1 LTPKG
6 FGLRPSGWT
15 AMRFSPKGKPMTV
28 KIDGATLQVRDVVRV
43 ARPKADGGF
52 EQAALHPQARERM
65 AATRAYID
73 RTWMNDDAPLM
84 YAFNTGVGL
93 FKDQRVLVADMAD
106 YQRKT
111 VYAHATGVGEPFSE
125 DVTRAMMLLRA
136 NAFASNYSGPQVELV
151 ERLIAFLNA
160 GLHPVIPQRGSVG
173 ASGDLAPL
181 AHMAGAVCGFAEAE
195 MIYEGRR
202 MPARE
207 AIASAG
213 FDPDFALGAKDAS
226 ALINGSTTSLALGAL
241 AVHDG
246 RRLLKQADIAV
257 SLSLEAM
264 RGELA
269 AFDPRLH
276 RARPHP
282 GQAKVARNLM
292 RILGGSER
300 CSQAARDV
308 IFPDE
313 PRQPGTPASPRVQDV
328 YSLRCTPQV
337 HGPAVD
343 AVEYVERIIG
353 TEINSATD
361 NPLIFD
367 DGADGYVSISGG
379 HFHGQYVAQAMDVLA
394 IAMTDLGSIS
404 ERRLAR
410 LVDPTMSYG
419 LPRNLLAGKRG
430 LNTGF
435 ATVQCTMSALVMEN
449 RGLATPGS
457 VDSIPGKSNAEDHI
471 SNSTWCGRKARMI
484 VENAEQ
490 IVAGELLMAA
500 QALTLV
506 EPVASAF
513 PLGRG
518 SQAALAAIRAVIPP
532 ALEGDRWYA
541 TEMRQ
546 ALELVRSGA
555 VVAAVESAVGALE

>member
-1 LTPKG
+1 
-6 FGLRPSGWT
+6 
-15 AMRFSPKGKPMTV
+15 MTV
-28 KIDGATLQVRDVVRV
+28 KLDGATLQIQDVVRV
-43 ARPKADGGF
+43 ARPDAQGHYA
-52 EQAALHPQARERM
+52 EAALDPQARERI

-73 RTWMNDDAPLM
+73 RTWMHDDAPLM

-93 FKDQRVLVADMAD
+93 FKDQRVLISDMAA

-111 VYAHATGVGEPFSE
+111 VYAHATGVGEPFAE

-160 GLHPVIPQRGSVG
+160 GLHPVIPQKGSVG

-181 AHMAGAVCGFAEAE
+181 AHMAGAVCGFAEAD
-195 MIYEGRR
+195 MIYRGRV

-207 AIASAG
+207 AIALAG
-213 FDPDFALGAKDAS
+213 FDPDFELGAKDAS
-226 ALINGSTTSLALGAL
+226 ALINGSTTSLALAAL
-241 AVHDG
+241 AAHDA
-246 RRLLKQADIAV
+246 RRLLKQADIAMC
-257 SLSLEAM
+257 LSLEAM

-269 AFDPRLH
+269 AFDPRVH
-276 RARPHP
+276 KARPHV
-282 GQAKVARNLM
+282 GQARVARNLV
-292 RILGGSER
+292 RILEGTRR

-308 IFPDE
+308 VFPDE
-313 PRQPGTPASPRVQDV
+313 PRQPGQPASPRVQDV

-337 HGPAVD
+337 HGPVVEAL
-343 AVEYVERIIG
+343 EYVERIVG
-353 TEINSATD
+353 TEMNSATD

-367 DGADGYVSISGG
+367 DGQGGYVSISGG
-379 HFHGQYVAQAMDVLA
+379 HFHGQYMAQAMDFLA
-394 IAMTDLGSIS
+394 IAMADLGTIS

-410 LVDPTMSYG
+410 LIDPTMSYG

-435 ATVQCTMSALVMEN
+435 ATVQCSMSALVMEN
-449 RGLATPGS
+449 RSLATPGS

-471 SNSTWCGRKARMI
+471 SNSTWCGRKARTI
-484 VENAEQ
+484 VENVEQ

-506 EPVASAF
+506 EPIAGDY
-513 PLGRG
+513 PLGKG
-518 SQAALAAIRAVIPP
+518 SRAAMEAIRALIPP

-546 ALELVRSGA
+546 ALDLVRSGA
-555 VVAAVESAVGALE
+555 VVEAVESAIGALE

>member
-1 LTPKG
+1 M
-6 FGLRPSGWT
+6 
-15 AMRFSPKGKPMTV
+15 AV
-28 KIDGATLQVRDVVRV
+28 KVDGAKLKIRDVVRV
-43 ARPKADGGF
+43 ARANGKGRFEKAV
-52 EQAALHPQARERM
+52 LHPEARERI

-73 RTWMNDDAPLM
+73 RNWMHDDAPLM

-93 FKDQRVLVADMAD
+93 FKDQRVLIAEMAA

-111 VYAHATGVGEPFSE
+111 VYAHATGVGEAFSE

-136 NAFASNYSGPQVELV
+136 NAFASNYSGPRVELV
-151 ERLIAFLNA
+151 ERLLTFLNA
-160 GLHPVIPQRGSVG
+160 GLHPVIPQKGSVG

-195 MIYEGRR
+195 MIYKGKRL
-202 MPARE
+202 PARE
-207 AIASAG
+207 AIAKAG
-213 FDPDFALGAKDAS
+213 FDPDFDLGAKDAS

-241 AVHDG
+241 ATHDA
-246 RRLLKQADIAV
+246 RKLLKHADIAMC
-257 SLSLEAM
+257 LSLEAM

-269 AFDPRLH
+269 AFDPRVH
-276 RARPHP
+276 KARPHP
-282 GQAKVARNLM
+282 GQARIARNLL
-292 RILGGSER
+292 RILDGSKR

-308 IFPDE
+308 VFPDE

-337 HGPAVD
+337 HGPAVE

-367 DGADGYVSISGG
+367 DGKGGYVSISGG
-379 HFHGQYVAQAMDVLA
+379 HFHGQYVAQAMDLLA
-394 IAMTDLGSIS
+394 IAMADLGSIS

-410 LVDPTMSYG
+410 LIDPTMSYG

-435 ATVQCTMSALVMEN
+435 ATVQCSMSALVMEN

-457 VDSIPGKSNAEDHI
+457 VDSIPGKSNAEDHV
-471 SNSTWCGRKARMI
+471 SNSTWCGRKARTV
-484 VENAEQ
+484 VENVEQ

-506 EPVASAF
+506 ESLAKDY

-518 SQAALAAIRAVIPP
+518 SQAAIEAIRAVIPP
-532 ALEGDRWYA
+532 ALDGDRWYA

-546 ALELVRSGA
+546 ALDLVRSGA
-555 VVAAVESAVGALE
+555 VVEAVESAIGALE